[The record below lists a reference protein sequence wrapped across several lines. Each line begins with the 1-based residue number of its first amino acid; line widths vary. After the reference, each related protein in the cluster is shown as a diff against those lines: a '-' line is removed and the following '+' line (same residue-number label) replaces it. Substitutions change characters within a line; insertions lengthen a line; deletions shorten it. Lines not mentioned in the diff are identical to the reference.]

1 MLPTISC
8 TSTDLAIALQLR
20 PRPRRSIS
28 SNAIDLDPRP
38 ARPPLAVLLGLPTA
52 KGLRYLGHLFFWPF
66 GPMRF
71 TPVQEI
77 GPMSLLNYSV
87 RLTRISILF
96 FLVCLAVV
104 QAAAQPD
111 SRVATSP
118 ARVAPFLG
126 RWDITGE
133 GRYQDHVYWLEVRE
147 VDGKLTGTFLNRRGS
162 VLPLSEISIDKGDN
176 GSEGQDDELVFSVS
190 TAAAQPGQ
198 PRPIH
203 RARAEEGRLLGRL
216 ISGGPESSEI
226 PWIGLR
232 PPQWG
237 EHNTGD
243 KRHRF
248 GTPVQ
253 LFNGENLTNWLVQDP
268 ERPSGWTIVEG
279 AMTNEAKA
287 NNLISKHQFENF
299 RLLAEYKIEPKSNS
313 GIFLRGRYEIQI
325 VDDFGREASPLG
337 HAALYSR
344 VRPVTNASLPPGEWQ
359 TLEAIIVG
367 NRLTVTLN
375 GRRVL
380 DNTIIEGITGGAL
393 DSREGNPG
401 PIMIQGDHGKVS
413 FRRLTVTPI
422 VNVGLSK

>member
-1 MLPTISC
+1 
-8 TSTDLAIALQLR
+8 
-20 PRPRRSIS
+20 
-28 SNAIDLDPRP
+28 
-38 ARPPLAVLLGLPTA
+38 
-52 KGLRYLGHLFFWPF
+52 
-66 GPMRF
+66 
-71 TPVQEI
+71 
-77 GPMSLLNYSV
+77 MSLLS
-87 RLTRISILF
+87 RITDCITRINVAL
-96 FLVCLAVV
+96 FLVGLAVV
-104 QAAAQPD
+104 ECSAQ
-111 SRVATSP
+111 SGSP
-118 ARVAPFLG
+118 AAPFIG

-147 VDGKLTGTFLNRRGS
+147 VDGRLGGTFLNRRGS
-162 VLPLSEISIDKGDN
+162 VLPLPEISIV
-176 GSEGQDDELVFSVS
+176 EGELVFSVS
-190 TAAAQPGQ
+190 APATRPGQ

-203 RARAEEGRLLGRL
+203 RARVEEGRLLGRL
-216 ISGGPESSEI
+216 STGEPESTEI

-237 EHNTGD
+237 EHNTND

-248 GTPVQ
+248 GTPVH
-253 LFNGENLTNWLVQDP
+253 LFNGENLANWLLQDP
-268 ERPSGWTIVEG
+268 ERPSGWTITEG

-299 RLLAEYKIEPKSNS
+299 RLLAEYKIEAKSNS

-344 VRPVTNASLPPGEWQ
+344 VSPVTNASLPPGQWQ
-359 TLEAIIVG
+359 ALEATIVG

-380 DNTIIEGITGGAL
+380 DNIVIEGITGGAL
-393 DSREGNPG
+393 DSREASPG

-422 VNVGLSK
+422 VNVGLSR